1 MEEMKDGGQSDL
13 EYDFYRETCPAIETI
28 VRSTMVQL
36 YSHQKNISAQLL
48 RLFFRDC
55 FIQCGTWVKCGV
67 SMPFLSSDCRA
78 LLFTVVEK
86 EVYQQRD

>member
-1 MEEMKDGGQSDL
+1 MEEMNDGGQSDL

-55 FIQCGTWVKCGV
+55 FIQKKSVANDV
-67 SMPFLSSDCRA
+67 PVMM
-78 LLFTVVEK
+78 
-86 EVYQQRD
+86 QR